1 MHKPKIA
8 INSILN
14 NVLVAHTLRSFAN
27 LKQPLTYQWL
37 HKRTIQ
43 IPII

>member
-8 INSILN
+8 INNILN

-27 LKQPLTYQWL
+27 LKQPLIY
-37 HKRTIQ
+37 
-43 IPII
+43 